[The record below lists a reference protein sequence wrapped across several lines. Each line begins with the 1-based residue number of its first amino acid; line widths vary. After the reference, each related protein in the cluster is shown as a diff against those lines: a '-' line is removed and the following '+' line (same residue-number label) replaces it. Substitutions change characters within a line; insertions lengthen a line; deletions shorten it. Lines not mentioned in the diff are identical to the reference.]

1 MIHFFSYYSY
11 DDGFQLLYVG
21 NEADAAEKTY
31 HLPLLQ
37 RDKDKAIENDDKNL
51 LKEVERQEKLPRIL
65 IPTRAND
72 CGWPVEGNT
81 LISHGNYS
89 LILAHLASEKYILSR
104 RRIAGEKD
112 IYGRP
117 TNFLFAFLCDTQ
129 ADLKKLISLASFMTQ
144 YPQMSEKALSKVLHH
159 DPYENGLCFEQSV
172 LQNWMAE
179 AVSKGVKIRIKL
191 TNGKEVHITPSYGNM
206 LLILP
211 DGIKAKDALDELSL
225 GGRFLNIYS
234 ESQIQHIN
242 EPDVYQK
249 QADTLQPYKK
259 ESHSE
264 PRGNL
269 FLKITGIAVAILAI
283 GSLAYFFLHS

>member
-11 DDGFQLLYVG
+11 DDGFQLFYVG
-21 NEADAAEKTY
+21 NEADTAEKTY

-37 RDKDKAIENDDKNL
+37 IDRDKAVENDDKNL
-51 LKEVERQEKLPRIL
+51 LKEVERQEKLPRIF

-72 CGWPVEGNT
+72 CGWPVAGNT

-89 LILAHLASEKYILSR
+89 LILAHLEGEKYILSR

-129 ADLKKLISLASFMTQ
+129 ADLKKLISLASFMAQ
-144 YPQMSEKALSKVLHH
+144 YPQMSEKALSRVLHH
-159 DPYENGLCFEQSV
+159 DPYENGLCFEQCV

-179 AVSKGVKIRIKL
+179 AVSKGAKIGIKL
-191 TNGKEVHITPSYGNM
+191 TNGNEVHITPTYGNM

-225 GGRFLNIYS
+225 GRKFLNILS
-234 ESQIQHIN
+234 ESQILNLN
-242 EPDVYQK
+242 EQDFS
-249 QADTLQPYKK
+249 KK
-259 ESHSE
+259 PSDPLPSCQEE
-264 PRGNL
+264 DENELRGKI
-269 FLKITGIAVAILAI
+269 LKVASMVVAILTLI
-283 GSLAYFFLHS
+283 SLAYFFFHS